1 MGNYADTRVLHQTK
15 RRKLFIKTDIT
26 LDNIVTTYRQIRDV
40 KTVRRGRLRGQ
51 QPASFW
57 RENVIAIVI
66 LNTGFSENVVET
78 RCKDNVRSFISLQ

>member
-1 MGNYADTRVLHQTK
+1 MIMGNYADTRVLHQTK

-51 QPASFW
+51 DSQRHFGGKTW
-57 RENVIAIVI
+57 
-66 LNTGFSENVVET
+66 
-78 RCKDNVRSFISLQ
+78 